1 MFPSVV
7 SLPSV
12 IFCEENSAFQRVAGL
27 CVLDRLL
34 VAAYRAGT
42 AGITVVSATPLP
54 SLKRAT
60 ALGIAFQTVTQPPAS
75 SSPVL
80 ALSTGV
86 LVQTADLKRVVEQRG
101 RLVKPDGTPLP
112 VGVLDS
118 ISAASLD
125 SQLAKRPGITAVGVA
140 ELISDSTSAARAT
153 EKLWASLTSSADGL
167 VDKYFNRP
175 VGRALFSKLLIHT
188 PISPNQVSV
197 AATLIGLLA
206 AACFAVGSA
215 KAAIWGAILLQLSAI
230 VDCVDGDLAR
240 VLFKESP
247 LGKWLDIVGDQVVHI
262 GVFVC
267 IGIGL
272 YRVGSVAPVLPLAA
286 SAAIGVV
293 ISFVIVLRGL
303 LQPES
308 QRNSRLQK
316 LIDATTNRDF
326 SVLLLILALVGKLEW
341 FLWLTAIGVHVFWML
356 ALSLQLKRPPAV
368 ATDKSLP

>member
-1 MFPSVV
+1 M
-7 SLPSV
+7 
-12 IFCEENSAFQRVAGL
+12 
-27 CVLDRLL
+27 L
-34 VAAYRAGT
+34 V
-42 AGITVVSATPLP
+42 
-54 SLKRAT
+54 
-60 ALGIAFQTVTQPPAS
+60 
-75 SSPVL
+75 
-80 ALSTGV
+80 LSTGA
-86 LVQTADLKRVVEQRG
+86 LVQPADLKRVIEQRG
-101 RLVKPDGTPLP
+101 RLTKPDGTLLP
-112 VGVLDS
+112 VGVLNS
-118 ISAASLD
+118 ISTAPLD
-125 SQLAKRPGITAVGVA
+125 SQLTKLPAITTVGVA
-140 ELISDSTSAARAT
+140 ELVRDPASTTHAT
-153 EKLWASLTSSADGL
+153 RQLWASLTSSADGL

-175 VGRALFSKLLIHT
+175 VGRVLFSRLLIHT

-197 AATLIGLLA
+197 AATLIGLLS
-206 AACFAVGSA
+206 AACFAEGSA
-215 KAAIWGAILLQLSAI
+215 KVAIWGAGLLQLSAI

-272 YRVGSVAPVLPLAA
+272 YRAGSIAPVLPLAA

-293 ISFVIVLRGL
+293 ISFLIVMRGL

-326 SVLLLILALVGKLEW
+326 SVLLLILAFVGRLEW
-341 FLWLTAIGVHVFWML
+341 FLWLTALGVHVFWVL
-356 ALSLQLKRPPAV
+356 ALSLQLKRSPAV

>member
-1 MFPSVV
+1 MSFPA
-7 SLPSV
+7 V
-12 IFCEENSAFQRVAGL
+12 IVCEANSAAQRVAGL

-34 VAAYRAGT
+34 VAVHRAG
-42 AGITVVSATPLP
+42 AVKITVVSATPLP
-54 SLKRAT
+54 QLKRT
-60 ALGIAFQTVTQPPAS
+60 PALAITFQTATQPPEAN
-75 SSPVL
+75 SPMLV
-80 ALSTGV
+80 LSTRA
-86 LVQTADLKRVVEQRG
+86 LVQPADLKRVIEQRG
-101 RLVKPDGTPLP
+101 RLTKPDGAPLP

-118 ISAASLD
+118 ISAGPLD
-125 SQLAKRPGITAVGVA
+125 LQLAKLPAITTVGVA
-140 ELISDSTSAARAT
+140 ELVRDPVSTTHAT
-153 EKLWASLTSSADGL
+153 RQLWASLTSSADGL

-175 VGRALFSKLLIHT
+175 VGRALFSKWLIHT

-197 AATLIGLLA
+197 VATLIGLLS
-206 AACFAVGSA
+206 AACFATGSA
-215 KAAIWGAILLQLSAI
+215 TAAIWGAILLQLSAI

-272 YRVGSVAPVLPLAA
+272 YRAGSAAPVLPLAA

-293 ISFVIVLRGL
+293 ISFIIVMRGL
-303 LQPES
+303 MQPES

-326 SVLLLILALVGKLEW
+326 SVLLLILAFVSKLEW
-341 FLWLTAIGVHVFWML
+341 FLWLTAIGVHVFWLL
-356 ALSLQLKRPPAV
+356 ALSLQFSRNNSVEAKESRR
-368 ATDKSLP
+368 